1 VAELKALTEL
11 NLRVYS
17 SVTEGGSQAVAELE
31 ALVGCGAFQQRTLG
45 ARGLHGEL
53 VGSRDGFVAA
63 LGVLWVCVVS
73 RILFT
78 AARFCP
84 GAEGGAL
91 AVFLAVFLV
100 HARLH
105 TEPPVHSYPSSVGIA
120 DRATH
125 SALVG
130 GASEQWRRTAE
141 EHASRAGEKGR
152 SAHHN
157 VLVTEEE
164 HAGAGVV

>member
-31 ALVGCGAFQQRTLG
+31 ALVGCGAFQHRTLG

-53 VGSRDGFVAA
+53 VGSRDGLVAA

-91 AVFLAVFLV
+91 AVFLG

-105 TEPPVHSYPSSVGIA
+105 TEPPVHSYPPSVGVA

-130 GASEQWRRTAE
+130 GASEQGRRTAE
-141 EHASRAGEKGR
+141 EHASRAGEKG
-152 SAHHN
+152 ANHD
-157 VLVTEEE
+157 VLVAEEE
-164 HAGAGVV
+164 H